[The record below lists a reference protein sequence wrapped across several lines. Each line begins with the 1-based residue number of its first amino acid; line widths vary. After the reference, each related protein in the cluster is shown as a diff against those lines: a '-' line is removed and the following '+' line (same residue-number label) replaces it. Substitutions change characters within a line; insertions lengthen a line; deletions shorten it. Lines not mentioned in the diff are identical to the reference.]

1 VILYGVWVIW
11 EDADLWNRYLEY
23 DGKNFGLGEHEVSI
37 HAFKGHKKI
46 TSLAAYP
53 LEYHKDAEVSGHT
66 FLEFSERLRSL
77 PARRRTNSLTGH
89 P

>member
-1 VILYGVWVIW
+1 LYSVGGIW
-11 EDADLWNRYLEY
+11 EGADLWNRYLEY

-53 LEYHKDAEVSGHT
+53 LEYHKDAEVSGYT
-66 FLEFSERLRSL
+66 FLESSETSR
-77 PARRRTNSLTGH
+77 
-89 P
+89 